1 MTLTRLQA
9 EIKLDVDA
17 RQEPPDLQVVS
28 QLLERAG
35 YRVESWTQRSS
46 PGGNGWHVIIEVVPR
61 PTTAMEV
68 VALQA
73 ICGSDPWRE
82 AISVVRARSFVK
94 APKFMRDRWNV
105 LYRPDKARSRHL
117 TLNAEA

>member
-1 MTLTRLQA
+1 MLTRRQA
-9 EIKLDVDA
+9 EIKLDVD
-17 RQEPPDLQVVS
+17 EGHPPDLQVVS

-35 YRVESWTQRSS
+35 YRIETWTQQHS
-46 PGGNGWHVIIEVVPR
+46 PGGTGWHVIIEVSPR

-68 VALQA
+68 TALQA

-82 AISVVRARSFVK
+82 AVNVVRARSFVK

-105 LYRPDKARSRHL
+105 LYRSDKARSRHL

>member
-1 MTLTRLQA
+1 MLTRAQA
-9 EIKLDVDA
+9 EIKLDVD
-17 RQEPPDLQVVS
+17 EGHPPDLQVVS

-35 YRVESWTQRSS
+35 YRIEGWTQQHS
-46 PGGNGWHVIIEVVPR
+46 PGGTGWHVLIEVSPR
-61 PTTAMEV
+61 PHTAMEV

-82 AISVVRARSFVK
+82 AVNVLRARAFPK

-117 TLNAEA
+117 NLSGH